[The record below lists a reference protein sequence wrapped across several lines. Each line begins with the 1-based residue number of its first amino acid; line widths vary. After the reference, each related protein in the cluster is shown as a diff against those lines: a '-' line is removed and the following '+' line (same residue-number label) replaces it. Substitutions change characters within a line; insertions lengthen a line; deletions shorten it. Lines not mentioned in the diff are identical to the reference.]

1 MQVYIIVDTALEIN
15 HQCRLIWPDMLQY
28 PLRLL
33 LNKQKGQKMTKKLDQ
48 RVRLT
53 QSLLK
58 SALVQLMQE
67 QHISKIS
74 IRAICEVADINRS
87 TFYAHYSSPFE
98 LLQQIQQEVLVNL
111 KNYLNKQVLDEDNPL
126 SVQVLTR
133 VMEYIKDNEDLFKA
147 LLSENDNL
155 SFKKEIIEMAQ
166 IISIQQNPSLNE
178 KNHDYVQAFG
188 LTGAISILKKWLNS
202 GAQEAPDQ
210 MASLIIQLAY
220 YGLNGFKNKLG

>member
-1 MQVYIIVDTALEIN
+1 
-15 HQCRLIWPDMLQY
+15 
-28 PLRLL
+28 
-33 LNKQKGQKMTKKLDQ
+33 MTKKLDQ